1 MFFKPKSHEK
11 YISFIMTASLAAE
24 LKALAD
30 LKADG
35 TLTPEQF
42 ERAKEA
48 VLAGDA
54 IPDGPAD
61 GDDDE
66 PPGTSANAR
75 KASLR
80 STGAAVDQSA

>member
-1 MFFKPKSHEK
+1 
-11 YISFIMTASLAAE
+11 MTASLAAE

-48 VLAGDA
+48 VLSGDA

-66 PPGTSANAR
+66 PPGTSANDDVADAKRENLGTCAFGAR
-75 KASLR
+75 HSPPSR
-80 STGAAVDQSA
+80 REPSG

>member
-1 MFFKPKSHEK
+1 
-11 YISFIMTASLAAE
+11 MTASLAAE

-42 ERAKEA
+42 ERAKEV
-48 VLAGDA
+48 VLSGDA
-54 IPDGPAD
+54 IPDAPAD

-66 PPGTSANAR
+66 PRAPMT
-75 KASLR
+75 LR
-80 STGAAVDQSA
+80 MPNEKT

>member
-1 MFFKPKSHEK
+1 
-11 YISFIMTASLAAE
+11 MTASLAAE

-54 IPDGPAD
+54 IPAGPAD
-61 GDDDE
+61 GPTHHAGE
-66 PPGTSANAR
+66 
-75 KASLR
+75 
-80 STGAAVDQSA
+80 GAAHPPPDW